1 MDYSYGRE
9 VTPIYELNDILNT
22 DNPLE
27 TFRVLHSDILVDKL
41 NNLIINCTDCKTD
54 YKKKVYYGNSNANV
68 MIINDSATNNEEIIK
83 YFNDLLK
90 ISELDLN
97 DIFIVNA
104 VSCVTTRKDRNDL
117 VQRIPSRKECNNC
130 KCFLNQA
137 IKIVN
142 PRIIISLGATALNQF
157 IPGSN
162 LLEYLN
168 TKQVFNGIPTLINY
182 SVKDL
187 FDLTA
192 YKSTQE
198 IEDISCSILNT
209 FNEAA
214 KYIEFIKER

>member
-1 MDYSYGRE
+1 MYS
-9 VTPIYELNDILNT
+9 LNDILNT

-27 TFRVLHSDILVDKL
+27 AFRILHSDLLVNKL
-41 NNLIINCTDCKTD
+41 NNLIENCNDCNTNYSKQS
-54 YKKKVYYGNSNANV
+54 YYGNSNANIL
-68 MIINDSATNNEEIIK
+68 IINDNATNDKDILE
-83 YFNDLLK
+83 YFNTLLEM
-90 ISELDLN
+90 SEMNLN

-104 VSCVTTRKDRNDL
+104 VSCVTTRKDKEKII
-117 VQRIPSRKECNNC
+117 QRIPSKKECNGC

-157 IPGSN
+157 IPNSN
-162 LLEYLN
+162 LLEYIN
-168 TKQVFNGIPTLINY
+168 TKQVFNGIPALINY

-192 YKSTQE
+192 YKSEEE
-198 IEDISCSILNT
+198 IQDISCSILNT

-214 KYIEFIKER
+214 KYIENIKE

>member
-1 MDYSYGRE
+1 MYS
-9 VTPIYELNDILNT
+9 LNDILNT

-27 TFRVLHSDILVDKL
+27 AFRILHGDLLVNKL
-41 NNLIINCTDCKTD
+41 NLLIKECGDCCTNYQKQ
-54 YKKKVYYGNSNANV
+54 YYYGNSNANIL
-68 MIINDSATNNEEIIK
+68 IINDNATNDKDIID
-83 YFNDLLK
+83 YFNTLLEM
-90 ISELDLN
+90 SEIDTN
-97 DIFIVNA
+97 DIFIVNS
-104 VSCVTTRKDRNDL
+104 VSCVTTRKDKGIEI
-117 VQRIPSRKECNNC
+117 QRIPSKKECNNC
-130 KCFLNQA
+130 KCFINQA

-162 LLEYLN
+162 LLEYIN

-192 YKSTQE
+192 YKTEDEIQE
-198 IEDISCSILNT
+198 ISCSILET

-214 KYIEFIKER
+214 KYIQSIKE

>member
-1 MDYSYGRE
+1 MYS
-9 VTPIYELNDILNT
+9 LNDILNT

-27 TFRVLHSDILVDKL
+27 AFRILHGDLLVNKL
-41 NNLIINCTDCKTD
+41 NLLIKECGDCCTNYQKQ
-54 YKKKVYYGNSNANV
+54 YYYGNSNANIL
-68 MIINDSATNNEEIIK
+68 IINDNATNDKDIIE
-83 YFNDLLK
+83 YFNTLLEM
-90 ISELDLN
+90 SEIDTD
-97 DIFIVNA
+97 DIFVVNS
-104 VSCVTTRKDRNDL
+104 VSCVTTRKDKGIEI
-117 VQRIPSRKECNNC
+117 QRIPSKKECNNC
-130 KCFLNQA
+130 KCFINQA

-162 LLEYLN
+162 LLEYIN

-192 YKSTQE
+192 YKTEDEIQE
-198 IEDISCSILNT
+198 ISCSILET

-214 KYIEFIKER
+214 KYIQSIKE

>member
-1 MDYSYGRE
+1 MYS
-9 VTPIYELNDILNT
+9 LNDILNT

-27 TFRVLHSDILVDKL
+27 AFRILHGDLLVNKL
-41 NNLIINCTDCKTD
+41 NLLIKDCGDCCTNYQKQ
-54 YKKKVYYGNSNANV
+54 YYYGNSNANIL
-68 MIINDSATNNEEIIK
+68 IINDNATNDKDIIN
-83 YFNDLLK
+83 YFNTLLEM
-90 ISELDLN
+90 SEIDTN
-97 DIFIVNA
+97 DIFVVNS
-104 VSCVTTRKDRNDL
+104 VSCVTTRKDKGIEI
-117 VQRIPSRKECNNC
+117 QRIPSKKECNNC
-130 KCFLNQA
+130 KCFINQA

-162 LLEYLN
+162 LLEYIN

-192 YKSTQE
+192 YKTEDEIQE
-198 IEDISCSILNT
+198 ISCSILET

-214 KYIEFIKER
+214 KYIQSIKE

>member
-1 MDYSYGRE
+1 MYD
-9 VTPIYELNDILNT
+9 LNDILNT

-27 TFRVLHSDILVDKL
+27 TFRILHSDILIDKL
-41 NNLIINCTDCKTD
+41 NNLIIDCNDCKTSFE
-54 YKKKVYYGNSNANV
+54 KRTYYGNSNANIL
-68 MIINDSATNNEEIIK
+68 IINDTATNNQDIID

-90 ISELDLN
+90 MSELDLN

-104 VSCVTTRKDRNDL
+104 VSCVTTRKDRDDII
-117 VQRIPSRKECNNC
+117 QRIPSRKECNSC

-142 PRIIISLGATALNQF
+142 PRIIISLGAVALNQF
-157 IPGSN
+157 IPGTN
-162 LLEYLN
+162 LLEYIN

-192 YKSTQE
+192 YKSEQE
-198 IEDISCSILNT
+198 IENISCSILDT

-214 KYIEFIKER
+214 RYIESIKER

>member
-1 MDYSYGRE
+1 MYD
-9 VTPIYELNDILNT
+9 LNDILNT

-27 TFRVLHSDILVDKL
+27 TFRILHSDILIDKL
-41 NNLIINCTDCKTD
+41 NNLIIDCNDCKTNFE
-54 YKKKVYYGNSNANV
+54 KRTYYGNSNANIL
-68 MIINDSATNNEEIIK
+68 IINDTATNNQDIID

-90 ISELDLN
+90 MSELDLN

-104 VSCVTTRKDRNDL
+104 VSCITTRKDRDDII
-117 VQRIPSRKECNNC
+117 QRIPSRKECNSC

-142 PRIIISLGATALNQF
+142 PRIIISLGAVALNQF
-157 IPGSN
+157 IPGTN
-162 LLEYLN
+162 LLEYIN
-168 TKQVFNGIPTLINY
+168 TKQVFNGISTLINY

-192 YKSTQE
+192 YKSEQE
-198 IEDISCSILNT
+198 IEDISCSILDT

-214 KYIEFIKER
+214 RYIESIKER

>member
-1 MDYSYGRE
+1 MVYSYRKE
-9 VTPIYELNDILNT
+9 VAPIYKLNDILNT

-27 TFRVLHSDILVDKL
+27 TFRALHSDILVNKL
-41 NNLIINCTDCKTD
+41 NDLIINCSDCKTD

-90 ISELDLN
+90 MSELDLN

-104 VSCVTTRKDRNDL
+104 VSCVTTRKDRGDL
-117 VQRIPSRKECNNC
+117 IQRIPSRKECNNC

-137 IKIVN
+137 IKVVN

-182 SVKDL
+182 SIKDL
-187 FDLTA
+187 FNLSA
-192 YKSTQE
+192 YKTYEETNEIST
-198 IEDISCSILNT
+198 SILRT
-209 FNEAA
+209 FNDAA
-214 KYIEFIKER
+214 KYIKED

>member
-1 MDYSYGRE
+1 MYS
-9 VTPIYELNDILNT
+9 LNDILNT

-27 TFRVLHSDILVDKL
+27 AFRILHGDLLVNKL
-41 NNLIINCTDCKTD
+41 NLLIKDCGDCCTNDQKQ
-54 YKKKVYYGNSNANV
+54 YYYGNSNANIL
-68 MIINDSATNNEEIIK
+68 IINDNATNDKDIID
-83 YFNDLLK
+83 YFNTLLEM
-90 ISELDLN
+90 SEINTD
-97 DIFIVNA
+97 DIFIVNS
-104 VSCVTTRKDRNDL
+104 VSCVTTRKDKGIEI
-117 VQRIPSRKECNNC
+117 QRIPSKKECNNC
-130 KCFLNQA
+130 KCFINQA

-162 LLEYLN
+162 LLEYIN

-192 YKSTQE
+192 YKTEDEIQE
-198 IEDISCSILNT
+198 ISCSILET

-214 KYIEFIKER
+214 KYIQSIKE

>member
-1 MDYSYGRE
+1 MYS
-9 VTPIYELNDILNT
+9 LNDILNT

-27 TFRVLHSDILVDKL
+27 AFRILHGDLLVNKL
-41 NNLIINCTDCKTD
+41 NLLIKDCGDCCTNYQKQ
-54 YKKKVYYGNSNANV
+54 YYYGNSNANIL
-68 MIINDSATNNEEIIK
+68 IINDNATNDKDIID
-83 YFNDLLK
+83 YFNTLLEM
-90 ISELDLN
+90 SEIDTD
-97 DIFIVNA
+97 DIFVVNS
-104 VSCVTTRKDRNDL
+104 VSCVTTRKDKGIEI
-117 VQRIPSRKECNNC
+117 QRIPSKKECNNC
-130 KCFLNQA
+130 KCFINQA

-162 LLEYLN
+162 LLEYIN

-192 YKSTQE
+192 YKTEDEIQE
-198 IEDISCSILNT
+198 ISCSILET

-214 KYIEFIKER
+214 KYIQSIKE